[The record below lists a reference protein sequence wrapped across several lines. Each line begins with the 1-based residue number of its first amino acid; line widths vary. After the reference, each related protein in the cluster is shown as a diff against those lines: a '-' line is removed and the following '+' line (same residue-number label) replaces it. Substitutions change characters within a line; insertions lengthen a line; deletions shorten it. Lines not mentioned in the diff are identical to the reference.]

1 MHRLFISFNR
11 QDREKVFKIKKQ
23 IESAFGEKCWMDL
36 EDIERGDFAQQT
48 LHAIEQSYFILFF
61 YSKNSEDS
69 QWQRRELEYAIQN
82 NKTIIPLLIDIIPN
96 DSWYYHHLN
105 KDKIVWTGENN
116 VIPAIQKAIKEN
128 KHSVLKA
135 CCFENLSSLMP
146 LGYKFLIIILVLLI
160 AVISFWLLGFL
171 SPSAPESV
179 GPQSSFPDDCV
190 EYPDTACA
198 DSFIVSFPD
207 DCVEYPDIECA
218 DSCIVDSIACDSVIE
233 SIDAGFNYE
242 EDNHYTDY
250 DFKDISVLPVSE
262 LELEALRIQYIIDSL
277 KIANN
282 TEEALYKCHKY
293 QYEIKKEL
301 YGRKSADS
309 DVTSLENNK
318 ETESDNF
325 RYLWIILVLP
335 LLTIGVYYKRKRS
348 IGNTKQDTKM
358 NAFSPN
364 QSNVALFSHRKE
376 IKIFIAG
383 SIRLVKEREA
393 LRATISKMYNQH
405 KNDNLVIEA
414 YEFDDFT
421 REYVEGGQQALYDNF
436 IRNEAN
442 WVVFITDGTVGD
454 KTLWELENAITVH
467 KETGRP
473 KILMYSVSQNITD
486 NQKEQMSQFKS
497 VLIRENNY
505 WIDYDDVN
513 TIRSTF
519 REHLEWDLINLMKQE
534 LRRVG

>member
-23 IESAFGEKCWMDL
+23 IESALGEKCWMDL
-36 EDIERGDFAQQT
+36 EDIERGDFAQQI
-48 LHAIEQSYFILFF
+48 LHAIEESYIILFF
-61 YSKNSEDS
+61 YSKNSENS
-69 QWQRRELEYAIQN
+69 QWQRRELEFAIQN
-82 NKTIIPLLIDIIPN
+82 NKTIILLLIDNIPN
-96 DSWYYHHLN
+96 DSWLYHHLS
-105 KDKIVWTGENN
+105 KYKTVWTDEND
-116 VIPAIQKAIKEN
+116 VVPTIQKVIKEN
-128 KHSVLKA
+128 KHSVHKA
-135 CCFENLSSLMP
+135 CCFGNQSSFMP
-146 LGYKFLIIILVLLI
+146 FGYNYLIIILVLI
-160 AVISFWLLGFL
+160 ISVLLFWMIEF
-171 SPSAPESV
+171 PRTSAPESSV
-179 GPQSSFPDDCV
+179 PNCRDK
-190 EYPDTACA
+190 YPD
-198 DSFIVSFPD
+198 F
-207 DCVEYPDIECA
+207 EYI
-218 DSCIVDSIACDSVIE
+218 DSCIVDTIACDSVIG
-233 SIDAGFNYE
+233 SIDEGFNHE
-242 EDNHYTDY
+242 EDFHFTDY

-277 KIANN
+277 KLAHN

-309 DVTSLENNK
+309 NVTSLENNK
-318 ETESDNF
+318 EKESDTL
-325 RYLWIILVLP
+325 RYLWILLVLP
-335 LLTIGVYYKRKRS
+335 LLTIGNYYKRKRS
-348 IGNTKQDTKM
+348 IGNTKRDTKK
-358 NAFSPN
+358 NAISPN

-383 SIRLVKEREA
+383 SIRLVAEREA

-505 WIDYDDVN
+505 WIDYDDVK

>member
-23 IESAFGEKCWMDL
+23 IESALGEKCWMDL
-36 EDIERGDFAQQT
+36 EDIERGDFAQQI
-48 LHAIEQSYFILFF
+48 LHAIEESYIILFF
-61 YSKNSEDS
+61 YSKNSENS
-69 QWQRRELEYAIQN
+69 QWQRRELEFAIQN
-82 NKTIIPLLIDIIPN
+82 NKTIIPLLIDNIPN
-96 DSWYYHHLN
+96 DSWYYHHLS
-105 KDKIVWTGENN
+105 KYKTVWTDEND
-116 VIPAIQKAIKEN
+116 VVPTIQKVIKEN
-128 KHSVLKA
+128 KHSVHKA
-135 CCFENLSSLMP
+135 CCFGNLSSLMP

-190 EYPDTACA
+190 EYPD
-198 DSFIVSFPD
+198 
-207 DCVEYPDIECA
+207 IECI

-233 SIDAGFNYE
+233 SIDEGFNYE
-242 EDNHYTDY
+242 EDNHYTGI
-250 DFKDISVLPVSE
+250 DFKDISVLSVSE

-277 KIANN
+277 KIASN

-293 QYEIKKEL
+293 QYEIKKAL

-309 DVTSLENNK
+309 DITSLENNK
-318 ETESDNF
+318 ETESDNL
-325 RYLWIILVLP
+325 RYLWFLLVLP
-335 LLTIGVYYKRKRS
+335 LLTIGVYYKRKWS
-348 IGNTKQDTKM
+348 LGNTKRDAEKK
-358 NAFSPN
+358 AISHN

-383 SIRLVKEREA
+383 SIRLVAEREA

-454 KTLWELENAITVH
+454 KTLWELENAISVH